1 MTDIKNQI
9 ETVLVD
15 GISVAVERQGINNCM
30 VNLTQMAKPFG
41 KGKKPANWLRIDET
55 KEYLECLSQVLDN
68 QRCADMRNID
78 SQEVSELIVV
88 RQGNPLREQ
97 GTWCTD
103 YRIAMR
109 FAQWLSPKFSI
120 MVDDLLMRIAN
131 GERIVSESGFFNLG
145 GKQWVGCEAYC
156 AMFGKSMHSFYGLQG
171 NYPREFT
178 FWEGKWYMSRD
189 LFNMKEA
196 QNRFEV
202 RRTTMRTKN
211 DRQMQIP
218 FVELNAQED

>member
-1 MTDIKNQI
+1 MNIIKNKI

-41 KGKKPANWLRIDET
+41 NSKKPANWLRLDET
-55 KEYLECLSQVLDN
+55 KKYLEVAKRLIVN
-68 QRCADMRNID
+68 QYSDMRTAPDVI
-78 SQEVSELIVV
+78 IV
-88 RQGNPLREQ
+88 RNGGAENEH

-109 FAQWLSPKFSI
+109 FAQWLSSEFAWK
-120 MVDDLLMRIAN
+120 VDDLLMRIAN

-156 AMFGKSMHSFYGLQG
+156 AMFGKSMHSFYGLLG